1 MRSAAVLPTLLL
13 SLAILSA
20 GCGQPPGVATSASP
34 QTRLYVRTVPPG
46 AQVMVDGKP
55 LGASDG
61 LFLVPAGTS
70 RVSVQ
75 FDGQTPQ
82 VQQVE
87 IAAGKVTR
95 VEIGLGEAGRW
106 SGGTAAAGDSRDF
119 PPVGG
124 IIFPVEV
131 PTTLASS
138 RTLASPPAPL
148 TKLDDILAKP
158 FEFACQEMPLREAI
172 KAIGEKAGVEIFADM
187 RALEEAG
194 IDSEAH
200 LTASASG
207 RSLAAS
213 LDAVLDDLDLTWT
226 VVDDALKVTTREAAA
241 EELMT
246 HVFEVTDLCEES
258 PDALID
264 PIQNAIYW
272 DSWGADQGGIGSIR
286 PDKSGAGSFL
296 VVSQTIAQQRR
307 IQGLLDSLRR
317 LKAIPADKR
326 FPVAG
331 EGYWN
336 VSEPTVRARAAL
348 GKAITVSAEKTP
360 LRDVVVQVAKEAGLP
375 IDIDTRAIKIAG
387 IDLQIPVT
395 FQAGPLPLATLLER
409 MLRPFDLTY
418 TILSERLVVT
428 TREREAKRISVA
440 VYPVNRLV
448 GAGPKGRSF
457 ESLMNL
463 VTTTVTPLSW
473 ADNGGVAQ
481 ILPLDGDPACLV
493 IAHSTAGHR
502 AVDAFLRS
510 LR

>member
-34 QTRLYVRTVPPG
+34 KTRLYVRTVPPG

-87 IAAGKVTR
+87 IAAGQITR
-95 VEIGLGEAGRW
+95 IEIKLGEA
-106 SGGTAAAGDSRDF
+106 AAAGARGMG
-119 PPVGG
+119 VGAG
-124 IIFPVEV
+124 FAPRQEV
-131 PTTLASS
+131 PATLKSS
-138 RTLASPPAPL
+138 RKLASPPKPL
-148 TKLDDILAKP
+148 TKLDEVLAKP
-158 FEFACQEMPLREAI
+158 IEFEFVETPLRDAV
-172 KAIGEKAGVEIFADM
+172 AQIGKNAGVEMFADM

-226 VVDDALKVTTREAAA
+226 VVDDALKVTTVEAAN
-241 EELMT
+241 EELMP
-246 HVFEVTDLCEES
+246 HIFEVTDLCEES
-258 PDALID
+258 PETLID
-264 PIQNAIYW
+264 AIQNAI
-272 DSWGADQGGIGSIR
+272 DLVSWTDQGGGGSIR

-360 LRDVVVQVAKEAGLP
+360 LRDVVVQVAKEAGVP

-387 IDLQIPVT
+387 IDLQMPVT

-428 TREREAKRISVA
+428 TREREAERISVA

-473 ADNGGVAQ
+473 AGNGGVAQ

>member
-20 GCGQPPGVATSASP
+20 GCGRQPGVVTSAAP

-75 FDGQTPQ
+75 FDGQEPQ

-95 VEIGLGEAGRW
+95 VEIGLGEA
-106 SGGTAAAGDSRDF
+106 AAAGARGMG
-119 PPVGG
+119 VGAG
-124 IIFPVEV
+124 FAPRQEV
-131 PTTLASS
+131 PATLKSS
-138 RTLASPPAPL
+138 RKLASPPKPL
-148 TKLDDILAKP
+148 TKLDEVLAKP
-158 FEFACQEMPLREAI
+158 IEFEFVETPLRDAV
-172 KAIGEKAGVEIFADM
+172 AQIGKNAGVEMFADM

-226 VVDDALKVTTREAAA
+226 VVDDALKVTTVEAAN
-241 EELMT
+241 EELMP
-246 HVFEVTDLCEES
+246 HIFEVTDLCEES
-258 PDALID
+258 PETLID
-264 PIQNAIYW
+264 AIQNAI
-272 DSWGADQGGIGSIR
+272 DLVSWTDQGGGGSIR
-286 PDKSGAGSFL
+286 PDTSDAGSFL
-296 VVSQTIAQQRR
+296 VVSQTLARQRR
-307 IQGLLDSLRR
+307 IQGFLDSLRR
-317 LKAIPADKR
+317 LKAMPVDKR
-326 FPVAG
+326 SPVAG

-336 VSEPTVRARAAL
+336 VSEPTVQARAAL

-360 LRDVVVQVAKEAGLP
+360 LRDVVVQVAKEAGVP

-387 IDLQIPVT
+387 IDLQMPVT

-418 TILSERLVVT
+418 TIVFERLVVT
-428 TREREAKRISVA
+428 TREREAERFSVA

-457 ESLMNL
+457 QSLVDL
-463 VTTTVTPLSW
+463 LQATVTPDSW
-473 ADNGGVAQ
+473 GELGGPAMVRW
-481 ILPLDGDPACLV
+481 LDGEPACLV
-493 IAHSTAGHR
+493 ISHSTAGHR

>member
-1 MRSAAVLPTLLL
+1 
-13 SLAILSA
+13 
-20 GCGQPPGVATSASP
+20 
-34 QTRLYVRTVPPG
+34 
-46 AQVMVDGKP
+46 MVDGKP

-87 IAAGKVTR
+87 IAAGQITR
-95 VEIGLGEAGRW
+95 IEIKLGEA
-106 SGGTAAAGDSRDF
+106 AAAGARGMG
-119 PPVGG
+119 VGAG
-124 IIFPVEV
+124 FAPRQEV
-131 PTTLASS
+131 PATLKSS
-138 RTLASPPAPL
+138 RKLASPPKPL
-148 TKLDDILAKP
+148 TKLDEVLAKP
-158 FEFACQEMPLREAI
+158 IEFEFVETPLRDAV
-172 KAIGEKAGVEIFADM
+172 AQIGKNAGVEMFADM

-226 VVDDALKVTTREAAA
+226 VVDDALKVTTVEAAN
-241 EELMT
+241 EELMP
-246 HVFEVTDLCEES
+246 HIFEVTDLCEES
-258 PDALID
+258 PETLID
-264 PIQNAIYW
+264 AIQNAI
-272 DSWGADQGGIGSIR
+272 DLVSWTDQGGGGSIR

-317 LKAIPADKR
+317 LKAIPA
-326 FPVAG
+326 
-331 EGYWN
+331 
-336 VSEPTVRARAAL
+336 
-348 GKAITVSAEKTP
+348 AEKTP
-360 LRDVVVQVAKEAGLP
+360 LRDVVVQVAKEAGVP

-387 IDLQIPVT
+387 IDLQMPVT

-428 TREREAKRISVA
+428 TREREAERISVA

-473 ADNGGVAQ
+473 AGNGGVAQ

>member
-34 QTRLYVRTVPPG
+34 KTRLYVRTVPPG

-75 FDGQTPQ
+75 FEGQEPQ

-87 IAAGKVTR
+87 IAAGQITR
-95 VEIGLGEAGRW
+95 VEFKLGQA
-106 SGGTAAAGDSRDF
+106 AAAGARGMGAGF
-119 PPVGG
+119 ALRQ
-124 IIFPVEV
+124 EV
-131 PTTLASS
+131 PATLKSS
-138 RTLASPPAPL
+138 RKLASPPKPL
-148 TKLDDILAKP
+148 TKLDEVLAKP
-158 FEFACQEMPLREAI
+158 IEFEFVETPLRDAV
-172 KAIGEKAGVEIFADM
+172 AQIGKNAGVEMFPDM
-187 RALEEAG
+187 RALKEAG
-194 IDSEAH
+194 IDSEAP

-213 LDAVLDDLDLTWT
+213 LDAELDDLDLTWT

-360 LRDVVVQVAKEAGLP
+360 LRDVVVQVAKEAGVP

-428 TREREAKRISVA
+428 TREREEERISVA

-457 ESLMNL
+457 QSLVDL
-463 VTTTVTPLSW
+463 LQATVTPDSW
-473 ADNGGVAQ
+473 GELGGPAMVRW
-481 ILPLDGDPACLV
+481 LDGEPACLV
-493 IAHSTAGHR
+493 ISHSTAGHR